1 MLKTIIRISFA
12 LSVLAVATQSN
23 AQQSSQR
30 PFRIV
35 NGSESQNGIRTNA
48 VVNLPVLGFTL
59 DQSGALRPLIGI
71 AGAASVGAPL
81 ELGFQVVS
89 AAVPPNHDYILATT
103 TPGNWPMLLQVRD
116 NTITVRSSES
126 FNAAASRSSS
136 QSASQST
143 ACRPVSIRNHRQD
156 DCVDDPD
163 TSETASQSITIDRIA
178 LSPTGSVAGFLSAS
192 AGRIFAYGNLSQS
205 PALMGTFDIGGMSA
219 VTAFGVSDDS
229 TTAIFA
235 VSNGDMGSVFIVSP
249 TQAPR
254 LIASIHHSS
263 AIQFMRNS
271 GNAVIADDVESR
283 IYTFSNGQVFAI
295 AGPEDGIASP
305 NGIVISNDNQKVFVG
320 NSAAG
325 SITTI
330 GLNGTGTQ
338 TTACN
343 CSLSSLQPMSAD
355 SVFQLTDFSGSSL
368 LLFDANSAAPRM
380 VVVPAGAQF

>member
-12 LSVLAVATQSN
+12 LSLLVAATQSN
-23 AQQSSQR
+23 AQQASQR

-35 NGSESQNGIRTNA
+35 NGSENQNNTRTNA
-48 VVNLPVLGFTL
+48 AVNLPVLGFTL
-59 DQSGALRPLIGI
+59 DQAGALRPLIGI

-81 ELGFQVVS
+81 DLGFQVVS
-89 AAVPPNHDYILATT
+89 AAVPPNHDYILATAT
-103 TPGNWPMLLQVRD
+103 TGSWPMLLQIRD
-116 NTITVRSSES
+116 NTITVRSTES
-126 FNAAASRSSS
+126 FNPPAGRSPRPPSDCARESR
-136 QSASQST
+136 
-143 ACRPVSIRNHRQD
+143 RQYDCFD
-156 DCVDDPD
+156 DSDV
-163 TSETASQSITIDRIA
+163 SETSSPSITIDRIA

-192 AGRIFAYGNLSQS
+192 AARIFAYGNLSQS
-205 PALMGTFDIGGMSA
+205 PALMGTFDIGGVGA
-219 VTAFGVSDDS
+219 VTAFSLSDDG

-235 VSNGDMGSVFIVSP
+235 VSYGDTGSVFIVSP
-249 TQAPR
+249 GQAPR

-271 GNAVIADDVESR
+271 SDAMIADDVENR
-283 IYTFSNGQVFAI
+283 IYAFSNGQVFAI

-305 NGIVISNDNQKVFVG
+305 NGIAISNDKQKVFVG
-320 NSAAG
+320 NSASG

-343 CSLSSLQPMSAD
+343 CTLSSLQPMSAD

-380 VVVPAGAQF
+380 LFVPAGTQF